1 MRFLPKL
8 VIQPQKNLCMSK
20 LSSNKFIKFF
30 FFGNY
35 FYGVCAVAL
44 SIESSLQQGYPLN
57 SLLYYLLTFS
67 ATTVYYTK
75 AYLASEVTDD
85 TTNIRARWY
94 ARNKAFMQMN
104 QLLFLM
110 LVAFCLATFLVEHWH
125 RFLELNL
132 SEWALLLVF
141 PVVSA
146 LYYGVESKLLGKINL
161 RNVGWLK
168 PYIIG
173 FTWAGLVNIYPI
185 MYLCIETNVH
195 YDPTWV
201 GFFLFVKNFMYIT
214 MLCILFDIKDYAMD
228 YNAELKTLVVKL
240 GLRRTIFYFIIPLC
254 VVGLGSFLVYAI
266 ARDFSLLKILI
277 NIIPFVLII
286 IVSYSMHHRRSIFY
300 YLIIIDGLMLAKALC
315 GITAM
320 TFF

>member
-1 MRFLPKL
+1 
-8 VIQPQKNLCMSK
+8 
-20 LSSNKFIKFF
+20 
-30 FFGNY
+30 
-35 FYGVCAVAL
+35 
-44 SIESSLQQGYPLN
+44 
-57 SLLYYLLTFS
+57 
-67 ATTVYYTK
+67 
-75 AYLASEVTDD
+75 
-85 TTNIRARWY
+85 
-94 ARNKAFMQMN
+94 
-104 QLLFLM
+104 
-110 LVAFCLATFLVEHWH
+110 
-125 RFLELNL
+125 
-132 SEWALLLVF
+132 
-141 PVVSA
+141 
-146 LYYGVESKLLGKINL
+146 
-161 RNVGWLK
+161 
-168 PYIIG
+168 
-173 FTWAGLVNIYPI
+173 
-185 MYLCIETNVH
+185 
-195 YDPTWV
+195 
-201 GFFLFVKNFMYIT
+201 MYIT